1 MMIPDGHTRVMQL
14 PTARIFLSRFEPF
27 FEHFEASLSR
37 IVGDEITVKNSNQS
51 EAKWYHEKYLQFR
64 RGLQLPGVVIEEAY
78 LSKRDLIELF
88 YEEPFEV
95 VLEKAIAA
103 YGSL

>member
-1 MMIPDGHTRVMQL
+1 M
-14 PTARIFLSRFEPF
+14 
-27 FEHFEASLSR
+27 
-37 IVGDEITVKNSNQS
+37 GDEITVKNSNQS

-64 RGLQLPGVVIEEAY
+64 RGFRLPHAVIEEAY

-88 YEEPFEV
+88 YEKPFEA

>member
-1 MMIPDGHTRVMQL
+1 M
-14 PTARIFLSRFEPF
+14 
-27 FEHFEASLSR
+27 
-37 IVGDEITVKNSNQS
+37 GDEITVKLNQS

-88 YEEPFEV
+88 YEKPFEA
-95 VLEKAIAA
+95 VLERAIAA
-103 YGSL
+103 YGSK